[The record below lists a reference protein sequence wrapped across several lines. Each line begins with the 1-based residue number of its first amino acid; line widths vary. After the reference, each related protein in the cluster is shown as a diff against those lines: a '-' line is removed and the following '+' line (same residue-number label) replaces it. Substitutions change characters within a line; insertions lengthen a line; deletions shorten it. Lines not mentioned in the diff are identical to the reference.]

1 MVMTLSGLF
10 IIGFKVYCL
19 LLTEVKFHQKWVR
32 WEVIYCFVFFFVP
45 ESFLKDF
52 VVLFFLIFMLHAV
65 KLMYIISFLQ
75 DGMTALA
82 IAAKEG
88 FVEIVKD
95 LLGKGAYVNVCD
107 RVSTD
112 FLKFCFSISR
122 IYLFIPHTY
131 QMTQPLG
138 VTTALYG
145 KNQRKKI
152 DK

>member
-1 MVMTLSGLF
+1 
-10 IIGFKVYCL
+10 
-19 LLTEVKFHQKWVR
+19 
-32 WEVIYCFVFFFVP
+32 
-45 ESFLKDF
+45 
-52 VVLFFLIFMLHAV
+52 MLHAV

-107 RVSTD
+107 RVSKD

-145 KNQRKKI
+145 NKNQRKKI